1 MRWRKHALPVDYPG
15 AVSDLFRLIAWVVG
29 LLFVIVLL
37 WAATETEI
45 ARDEQ
50 ERRKVAMQQA
60 FALANGYSAQLRH
73 LAAQMDRLTLSV
85 AYRWHDDPARVN
97 LLRDRMRGLFP
108 NHHEFF
114 IAIIDASGRPV
125 RTSFPL
131 TSNSDFSVV
140 DFFVKQRIG
149 CCSGLLISGPE
160 FGHLAGKPLIR
171 FSRRLLDARGRFA
184 GVVVVSVLPDFIATL
199 QDDAQQGQ
207 YDFVTARLQE
217 GTFLATRLGHGV
229 QEARVFY
236 KEPPVF
242 GPEQGTRFESGD
254 KFVDG
259 RARFVAWHRIEPYRL
274 VAIAGL
280 TEENALAPH
289 LPVARGYRTGAWI
302 GTLFLSLLALAG
314 IVISVHV
321 AHRHRSDEDVR
332 RTYRMATDAANEGFY
347 MLSPLRDERGKMWDF
362 RIEDCNERAAAMLG
376 LRRSHL
382 VGRRAKDALTPA
394 ARAELV
400 AVCAK
405 ALENGLCEDE
415 QRVPAHGWLRAT
427 WVYRRAV
434 HSGSGI
440 ALTLRDISELKAHEQ
455 ALADLANNDPLT
467 QLPNRRW
474 LLNYLPAAIR
484 RAARGDGRLALFFI
498 DLDNF
503 KEVNDTLG
511 HQAGDELLLQ
521 AATRIGESV
530 RATDRVVRLGG
541 DEFTVV
547 LENADGDEALE
558 RVAADIIERL
568 SEPFALAGASG
579 GSISASIGISLF
591 PDDGHDADSLLKHA
605 DVAMYAAKAAGK
617 GRHQLYRAALSD
629 LLLKRLADE
638 HALRQAIGRDEF
650 VVHYQPRVSAV
661 TGRLSSVEA
670 LVRWQHPQRGL
681 LSPAE
686 FIDVAENA
694 GLIVPISEIVVEQ
707 VAAQIAQWREQGIAL
722 VPVSVNVS
730 PRQLQAG
737 STAACLAQALERH
750 ALPAS
755 LLEVEITESAMVDR
769 GAATSRDLDAIRALG
784 IRLMI
789 DDFGTGYSSLA
800 QLHRLDVDVLKVD
813 QAFTRALA
821 HGSEGELMYRAI
833 VSMATALGMRVVAEG
848 VETLEQLRLL
858 QTIGCDEIQG
868 HVISPAVPAAAIVV
882 LARAERL
889 LAVGR
894 SVAPLQ
900 SLRAG
905 GS

>member
-1 MRWRKHALPVDYPG
+1 M
-15 AVSDLFRLIAWVVG
+15 FRLIAWLAG
-29 LLFVIVLL
+29 LLFVIGLL
-37 WAATETEI
+37 WAATETEV

-50 ERRKVAMQQA
+50 ERRKVAAQQA
-60 FALANGYSAQLRH
+60 VSLANGYAAQLMQ

-85 AYRWHDDPARVN
+85 AYRWQDEPARVN
-97 LLRDRMRGLFP
+97 LLRDHARGLFP
-108 NHHEFF
+108 RHHEFF
-114 IAIIDASGRPV
+114 IAIIDASGHPV

-131 TSNSDFSVV
+131 RPGTDFSGV
-140 DFFVKQRIG
+140 DFFVKQRSG
-149 CCSGLLISGPE
+149 CCDGLLISRPE
-160 FGHLAGKPLIR
+160 FGQLTGKPLIR
-171 FSRRLLDARGRFA
+171 FSRRLHSADGHFA
-184 GVVVVSVLPDFIATL
+184 GVVVVSVLPDYIATL
-199 QDDAQQGQ
+199 QDDSQQGEN
-207 YDFVTARLQE
+207 DFVTSRLQD

-242 GPEQGTRFESGD
+242 VPVQGVRFEQGD
-254 KFVDG
+254 KFIDA

-280 TEENALAPH
+280 TEEHILAAHQP
-289 LPVARGYRTGAWI
+289 LARGYRIGAWVA
-302 GTLFLSLLALAG
+302 TVFLSLLALGG
-314 IVISVHV
+314 ILISVHV
-321 AHRHRSDEDVR
+321 ARRHRADEDVR

-347 MLSPLRDERGKMWDF
+347 MLSPLLDDRGKLWDF
-362 RIEDCNERAAAMLG
+362 RIEDCNERGAALLG
-376 LRRSHL
+376 LHRSHL
-382 VGRRAKDALTPA
+382 AGRRAKDALAPA

-400 AVCAK
+400 AICAK
-405 ALENGLCEDE
+405 AMENGLCEDE
-415 QRVPAHGWLRAT
+415 QRVPAHGWLRAA

-440 ALTLRDISELKAHEQ
+440 ALTLRDISELKSHEQ
-455 ALADLANNDPLT
+455 ALSELANNDPLT

-474 LLNYLPAAIR
+474 LLNYLPAAMQR
-484 RAARGDGRLALFFI
+484 TSRGNGRLALFFI

-521 AATRIGESV
+521 AAARIGETV
-530 RATDRVVRLGG
+530 RSTDRVVRLGG

-558 RVAADIIERL
+558 RVAAGIIARM
-568 SEPFALAGASG
+568 SEPFALAGACG
-579 GSISASIGISLF
+579 GRVSASIGISVF
-591 PDDGHDADSLLKHA
+591 PEHGHDADSLLKHA

-617 GRHQLYRAALSD
+617 GRYQLYRAALSE
-629 LLLKRLADE
+629 LLLQRLAEE
-638 HALRQAIGRDEF
+638 HALRQAIGRGEF
-650 VVHYQPRVSAV
+650 VVHYQPRVSAA

-686 FIDVAENA
+686 FIDIAENA
-694 GLIVPISEIVVEQ
+694 GLIVQISEIVVEQ
-707 VAAQIAQWREQGIAL
+707 VADQLARWRQQGLGL

-737 STAACLAQALERH
+737 RTAACLERALERH

-755 LLEVEITESAMVDR
+755 VLEVEITESAMVDR
-769 GAATSRDLDAIRALG
+769 GASTSRDLDAIRALG

-821 HGSEGELMYRAI
+821 QGSEGELMYRAI
-833 VSMATALGMRVVAEG
+833 VSMASALGMRVVAEG
-848 VETLEQLRLL
+848 VETAEQLRLL
-858 QTIGCDEIQG
+858 QAIGCDEIQG
-868 HVISPAVPAAAIVV
+868 HIISAAVPATTIAEMARMEQLQWVERSRPRLQPV
-882 LARAERL
+882 RAE
-889 LAVGR
+889 
-894 SVAPLQ
+894 
-900 SLRAG
+900 